1 MRSMIFLIWLYSGW
15 ILAQNPD
22 MLSRKADKLYRDSN
36 FLEAEEQYRKVNGI
50 RPYFDQQFNIGNSLY
65 QQGRLDEAKS
75 AYEKSL
81 GQEGSNEVKKSHAL
95 YNLGNTYFAKK
106 EFDKSV
112 EAYKQ
117 SLKLNPQDKET
128 KINLAQAL
136 QQQRIQQQQQQQ
148 QKQQQ
153 QEQKQEQQKQN
164 QGQQQ
169 EPQKRDPNNK
179 DNSPPEENQSP
190 NNGDLKKE
198 EAEQLLKMVDDKD
211 KKVKEKLQRMN
222 RQKAKKEKDW

>member
-1 MRSMIFLIWLYSGW
+1 MRSLIFFIWLYSGW

-148 QKQQQ
+148 KQQQ

-169 EPQKRDPNNK
+169 QAQKKDPGNK
-179 DNSPPEENQSP
+179 ENSPPEENQSP

-198 EAEQLLKMVDDKD
+198 EAEQLLQMVDDKD

>member
-117 SLKLNPQDKET
+117 SLRLNPADEDT
-128 KINLAQAL
+128 RYNLSYAMRKL
-136 QQQRIQQQQQQQ
+136 QQQQQQQ
-148 QKQQQ
+148 QQQD
-153 QEQKQEQQKQN
+153 KK
-164 QGQQQ
+164 
-169 EPQKRDPNNK
+169 
-179 DNSPPEENQSP
+179 SPEEKSATEENQSP
-190 NNGDLKKE
+190 SNGDLKND

-222 RQKAKKEKDW
+222 RKKERREKDW

>member
-136 QQQRIQQQQQQQ
+136 QQQRIQQQQQQD
-148 QKQQQ
+148 K
-153 QEQKQEQQKQN
+153 K
-164 QGQQQ
+164 
-169 EPQKRDPNNK
+169 
-179 DNSPPEENQSP
+179 SPEEKSATEENQSP
-190 NNGDLKKE
+190 SNGDLKKD

-222 RQKAKKEKDW
+222 RKKERRETDW

>member
-136 QQQRIQQQQQQQ
+136 QQQRIQQQQQQD
-148 QKQQQ
+148 K
-153 QEQKQEQQKQN
+153 K
-164 QGQQQ
+164 
-169 EPQKRDPNNK
+169 
-179 DNSPPEENQSP
+179 SPEEKSATEENQSP
-190 NNGDLKKE
+190 SNGDLKKD

-222 RQKAKKEKDW
+222 RKKERREKDW

>member
-1 MRSMIFLIWLYSGW
+1 MKILILFLWFSSGFL
-15 ILAQNPD
+15 LAQNPE
-22 MLSRKADKLYRDSN
+22 MWSRKADKLYRDSN
-36 FLEAEEQYRKVNGI
+36 FLEAEEMYRKVNGI
-50 RPYFDQQFNIGNSLY
+50 KPYFDQQFNIGNSLY

-81 GQEGSNEVKKSHAL
+81 GQEGADDQKKSNAF
-95 YNLGNTYFAKK
+95 YNLGNTHFAKK
-106 EFDKSV
+106 EYDKSV

-117 SLKLNPQDKET
+117 SLKLNPRDKET

-148 QKQQQ
+148 QKD
-153 QEQKQEQQKQN
+153 KK
-164 QGQQQ
+164 
-169 EPQKRDPNNK
+169 
-179 DNSPPEENQSP
+179 SPEEKPAAEENQSP
-190 NNGDLKKE
+190 SNGDLKKD

-222 RQKAKKEKDW
+222 RKKERREKDW